1 LLVAELVNVKLA
13 PLQFGL
19 GLAPA
24 DTEIG
29 TVFTVTIDV
38 TEEEQ
43 PEALG
48 TA

>member
-1 LLVAELVNVKLA
+1 MVIV
-13 PLQFGL
+13 PQT
-19 GLAPA
+19 PI
-24 DTEIG
+24 TEAS
-29 TVFTVTIDV
+29 FERWKSHRIDV